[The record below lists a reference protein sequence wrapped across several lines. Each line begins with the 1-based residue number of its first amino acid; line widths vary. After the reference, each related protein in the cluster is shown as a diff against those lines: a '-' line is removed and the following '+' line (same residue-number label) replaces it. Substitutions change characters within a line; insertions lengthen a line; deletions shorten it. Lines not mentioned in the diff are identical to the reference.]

1 MRILLLEDD
10 QELSQWLLQGLQ
22 DDGHSVDLFDNGRHA
37 LSAGLIQEYDVLILD
52 RMTPELDGLSVLKA
66 LRTAKIVT
74 PTLFLTALT
83 EVDDR
88 VEGLNAGA
96 DDYLAKPFAFAEL
109 LARVNALGRR
119 QPTATSQTEDE
130 TTLVCGDIQ
139 LDLIRR
145 RCTRQ
150 GEVIDLNT
158 KEFKLLEIFMRNQG
172 RVLTRSML
180 LDRVWNLNFNP
191 TSSIVETHISRLRS
205 KLDKPFAQETIKT
218 LRSAG
223 YVFEC

>member
-37 LSAGLIQEYDVLILD
+37 LSAGLTQEYDVMILD

-66 LRTAKIVT
+66 LRAAKTTT

-88 VEGLNAGA
+88 VDGLNAGA

-119 QPTATSQTEDE
+119 QLTTNTAETAT
-130 TTLVCGDIQ
+130 TLHCGDIE

-145 RCTRQ
+145 RCTRR
-150 GEVIDLNT
+150 GEVLDLNT

-191 TSSIVETHISRLRS
+191 TSSIVETHISRLRA
-205 KLDKPFAQETIKT
+205 KLDKPFGTETIKT